1 MADYYNS
8 SLKIDF
14 TQTRDNH
21 ITQYYYF
28 FLPLQWVII
37 VKHTSVELGCN

>member
-28 FLPLQWVII
+28 FFAS
-37 VKHTSVELGCN
+37 SVGNNSKAH